1 MNSNRSG
8 GGGRGGHR
16 KDGAVRKEYRKDTRH
31 KGDARRSEHRSSERY
46 GKDTYRKDDSG
57 RKEYRKD
64 TYRKDDAG
72 GDDHRKDRYG
82 RGDSVR
88 KEYHKDTYRK
98 DDSGRK
104 EYRKDTYRKDDT
116 GGDDH
121 RKDRYGRGD
130 SGRKEYHKDTYR
142 KDDSG
147 RKEYRKD
154 TYHKDDSVRK
164 EYHKDTYRK
173 DDSGRKEY
181 RKDTYHKDDSGRKE
195 YRKDTYRKDDSVRKE
210 YRKDTYHKDDSGRK
224 EYRKDTYHKDDTRRS
239 DRGGDRQYGKDRYR
253 KDDARG
259 DNRRKD
265 RHRRDDTRGKPDSSV
280 GTRQLVQRILADF
293 DGNPGDPERIADRIL
308 ARRYIEHRD
317 RRFVFELVY
326 GVLRNRIY
334 LDYVIDT
341 FISDEREPMS
351 DALRRILEIGAYQIL
366 FLDRV
371 PDHAAVNE
379 TVNLA
384 KRDPST
390 APGAGFINAVL
401 RKVISNKFDIKL
413 PDSQTDLSGRL
424 SIEFSH
430 PKWMVERWLARYGLG
445 DTKKILAFN
454 NERPAVYLRRKM
466 RDISRPQ
473 FEFDMRT
480 LCEAGSGY
488 LNLYYKMKKPLEP
501 ENLRILQDG
510 FCSVQAPSSGWVVAM
525 LGLRDGERALD
536 MCSAPG
542 GKTTL
547 MAELVGDSGSV
558 VACDKGRW
566 KMKTVAEAVAAQG
579 IGNILPLVCD
589 SVEPPFFGTFDK
601 VLLDAPCSGS
611 GVLQRH
617 PDGRFVRTAEDIDS
631 RVLLQRGLLDSA
643 AKLVGDGGILV
654 YSTCSLEP
662 EENEHQVERFLNAHP
677 EFKLDHPPD
686 VIPAMY
692 IDDADCLRIT
702 PYKHGMDGMFGARFK
717 KVE

>member
-1 MNSNRSG
+1 MNSNRSE

-16 KDGAVRKEYRKDTRH
+16 KDVSPRKEYRKDTYRGS
-31 KGDARRSEHRSSERY
+31 KG
-46 GKDTYRKDDSG
+46 KDDSG

-64 TYRKDDAG
+64 R
-72 GDDHRKDRYG
+72 
-82 RGDSVR
+82 
-88 KEYHKDTYRK
+88 DTYRSK

-104 EYRKDTYRKDDT
+104 EYRKDRDTYRKDDSE
-116 GGDDH
+116 
-121 RKDRYGRGD
+121 RKGYR
-130 SGRKEYHKDTYR
+130 KDTYR
-142 KDDSG
+142 KDDSRG
-147 RKEYRKD
+147 DDRRKD
-154 TYHKDDSVRK
+154 HY
-164 EYHKDTYRK
+164 
-173 DDSGRKEY
+173 GR
-181 RKDTYHKDDSGRKE
+181 DDSGRKE
-195 YRKDTYRKDDSVRKE
+195 YRKDTYRKDDSTRKE
-210 YRKDTYHKDDSGRK
+210 YRKDTYRKDDSGRKDYRKDTYRKDDSERK
-224 EYRKDTYHKDDTRRS
+224 EYRKDTYRKDDSERKEYRKDTYRKDDTRR
-239 DRGGDRQYGKDRYR
+239 DDRRGGSGSGHR
-253 KDDARG
+253 KDYHRKDGARG
-259 DNRRKD
+259 DGRRGD
-265 RHRRDDTRGKPDSSV
+265 YHRSNKGDGARKSDSSV
-280 GTRQLVQRILADF
+280 STRQLVQRILADF
-293 DGNPGDPERIADRIL
+293 DSDPGDPERIADRIL
-308 ARRYIEHRD
+308 ARRHIEDRD

-334 LDYVIDT
+334 LDYVIDK

-351 DALRRILEIGAYQIL
+351 DALRRILRIGAYQIL
-366 FLDRV
+366 YLDRV

-384 KRDPST
+384 KRDPNT

-401 RKVISNKFDIKL
+401 RKVISNKFTIEL

-454 NERPAVYLRRKM
+454 NERPAIYLRRKR

-480 LCEAGSGY
+480 LCDAGSGY
-488 LNLYYKMKKPLEP
+488 LNLYYKMNKPLEP

-510 FCSVQAPSSGWVVAM
+510 FCSVQSPSSGWVVAM
-525 LGLRDGERALD
+525 LDLRDGDRVLD

-542 GKTTL
+542 GKATL
-547 MAELVGDSGSV
+547 MAELVGDAGFV
-558 VACDKGRW
+558 AACDSGRW
-566 KMKTVAEAVAAQG
+566 KIKMLVEAINAQNLE
-579 IGNILPLVCD
+579 NIYPLVCD
-589 SVEPPFFGTFDK
+589 SVDPPFSGTFNK

-631 RVLLQRGLLDSA
+631 RVLIQRELLDSA
-643 AKLVGDGGILV
+643 AKLVNDEGGILV

-662 EENEHQVERFLNAHP
+662 EENEHQVKWFLDEHP

-692 IDDADCLRIT
+692 IDDAACLRIT
-702 PYKHGMDGMFGARFK
+702 PYKHSMDGMFGARFK
-717 KVE
+717 KG